1 MSRNERQQA
10 GELHSVRAL
19 VVLLIV
25 TGVMNW
31 EDRRLP
37 AAEIVVEAG
46 IKHQT
51 IEGFGTCLI
60 SWVPRM
66 HQFYQT
72 PEAAKTYAEDL
83 RFNFLRCNLW
93 GEGTI
98 PRREDPSNIR
108 CEDPAFAAND
118 TRTPVFI
125 DFAKAIQQINPN
137 VKVIG
142 TVWSPPAWMKE
153 NNAITGTFS
162 GAAGRN
168 LPEQQGRTH
177 QSGQEGVLPS
187 LRKVGSR
194 DGKALRVQ
202 RRAALCRQSC
212 QRTAVHTDV

>member
-1 MSRNERQQA
+1 MSRNGNQVA
-10 GELHSVRAL
+10 GGLRSQHAL
-19 VVLLIV
+19 VVIL
-25 TGVMNW
+25 TGIGAVSW
-31 EDRRLP
+31 ECRRMP

-66 HQFYQT
+66 HEFYQT

-83 RFNFLRCNLW
+83 RFSYLRCNLW

-118 TRTPVFI
+118 RRTPVFI

-153 NNAITGTFS
+153 NNAIAGTFS
-162 GAAGRN
+162 GAALGETYRSN
-168 LPEQQGRTH
+168 KGELTNRH
-177 QSGQEGVLPS
+177 
-187 LRKVGSR
+187 
-194 DGKALRVQ
+194 
-202 RRAALCRQSC
+202 
-212 QRTAVHTDV
+212 